1 MGSSAINN
9 SIFTVKI
16 LIYECKA
23 CGKDVTRPHHGWFYL
38 LRVFMIVFFF
48 FYIQKVLNNLEEF
61 NTTLL
66 LIGGGLKQRWA
77 VQLH

>member
-38 LRVFMIVFFF
+38 LRVFMIVFFS
-48 FYIQKVLNNLEEF
+48 YIQKVLNTLEEF